1 MGLAKQLL
9 STTLTWLFVVVVLI
23 CIILIPRDVEYRS
36 GSLGNVT
43 QDYDFS
49 WSEYK
54 ESITSY
60 ATGVWENKSLGQS
73 RFKISVEEEIGRYLP
88 RSMKLIFLAFIIC
101 IPFGILKGIY
111 DLKRTHTRRNLL
123 GNGTTW
129 LFQSLPDFFV
139 VMVVQ
144 FLLLSLLFKTG
155 IHISVY
161 GHDQWYSFIVPS
173 IILSIYP
180 LFYIAR
186 ITSSALAGEETQ
198 QYIQT
203 ARAKGLSSTIVLYKH
218 MLSNCWGVILSH
230 ISSIMIFVIS
240 NLLIIEYLMFY
251 KGAAYRLFEAMGHH
265 ETHTGNFFR
274 SGMQVVYEIEV
285 VIGLLITFMLF
296 ILIAQFISQVAK
308 FYMDPRWRDES

>member
-88 RSMKLIFLAFIIC
+88 RSMKLIFLAFIIS
-101 IPFGILKGIY
+101 IPLGILKGIY
-111 DLKRTHTRRNLL
+111 DLKRTHTRKNLL

-161 GHDQWYSFIVPS
+161 GHEQWYNFIVPS

-186 ITSSALAGEETQ
+186 ITSAALAGEETQ

-230 ISSIMIFVIS
+230 ISSIMIFVLS

-265 ETHTGNFFR
+265 ETHKGNFFR

>member
-1 MGLAKQLL
+1 M
-9 STTLTWLFVVVVLI
+9 VVLLI
-23 CIILIPRDVEYRS
+23 CIILIPRDVEYRPGPS
-36 GSLGNVT
+36 GNIT
-43 QDYDFS
+43 QEYQFS
-49 WSEYK
+49 WTLYK
-54 ESITSY
+54 QNMINYVS
-60 ATGVWENKSLGQS
+60 GVWETKSLGQS
-73 RFKISVEEEIGRYLP
+73 RYRISVEEEIGRYLP
-88 RSMKLIFLAFIIC
+88 RSMKLILLAFIISF
-101 IPFGILKGIY
+101 PLGILKGIY
-111 DLKRTHTRRNLL
+111 DLKRTYTRKNLL

-144 FLLLSLLFKTG
+144 FLMLSLLFKTG
-155 IHISVY
+155 IHISVF
-161 GHDQWYSFIVPS
+161 GHEQWYSFILPS

-180 LFYIAR
+180 LFYVAR

-198 QYIQT
+198 QYVQT
-203 ARAKGLSSTIVLYKH
+203 ARAKGLSSTLVLYKH

-265 ETHTGNFFR
+265 EFHTGNFFR
-274 SGMQVVYEIEV
+274 AGMQVVYEIEL
-285 VIGLLITFMLF
+285 VIGILVTFMLF